1 MNFKKKTSNNAFEPQ
16 NYSDDSFQNT
26 ELNQIPS
33 SNNISIML
41 NNDIFSN
48 SINEYI
54 LGEGNSINNSQFNQS
69 YLNMLNYPNINE
81 IERPTNEST
90 LNNKSQKFVTKKLGR
105 KRKSDNAKSVHNKY
119 SDDIL
124 RRKVKCILLKD
135 VMIFINE
142 KIYQM
147 YDGNIGHNIYRKELL
162 TINGDQNSNATIK
175 FNQNFLNKTLGDIFS
190 VNISSKYTDYEPNHN
205 KRLIEDLKN
214 EEDETKRLYFNKV
227 FNLTFLQCLNHY
239 IGKESIEELNGLICF
254 NEKKN
259 TIDEDEEYIEALSQ
273 QFNTYEERIMKK
285 KERQKRKIQNS

>member
-1 MNFKKKTSNNAFEPQ
+1 MNFKKNTSNNAFQPQ
-16 NYSDDSFQNT
+16 YYSDDSNQNN

-33 SNNISIML
+33 YNNISINL
-41 NNDIFSN
+41 NDNFFSNDIN
-48 SINEYI
+48 ESI
-54 LGEGNSINNSQFNQS
+54 LDDGNSINNFQFNPS
-69 YLNMLNYPNINE
+69 YLNIFNHPNINE

-90 LNNKSQKFVTKKLGR
+90 LNNKSLKFVTKKLGR
-105 KRKSDNAKSVHNKY
+105 KRKSDNAKSIHNKY

-135 VMIFINE
+135 MMIFINVKMHE
-142 KIYQM
+142 M

-214 EEDETKRLYFNKV
+214 EEAET
-227 FNLTFLQCLNHY
+227 
-239 IGKESIEELNGLICF
+239 
-254 NEKKN
+254 
-259 TIDEDEEYIEALSQ
+259 
-273 QFNTYEERIMKK
+273 
-285 KERQKRKIQNS
+285 

>member
-1 MNFKKKTSNNAFEPQ
+1 MNFKKNASNNTFEPHY
-16 NYSDDSFQNT
+16 NSDDSYQNN

-33 SNNISIML
+33 YNNISINL
-41 NNDIFSN
+41 NSNFFSN
-48 SINEYI
+48 DKNESI
-54 LGEGNSINNSQFNQS
+54 LDDGNSISNFQFNPS
-69 YLNMLNYPNINE
+69 YLNIFNHPNINE

-90 LNNKSQKFVTKKLGR
+90 LNNKSLKFATKKLGR
-105 KRKSDNAKSVHNKY
+105 KRKSDNAKGVHNKY

-135 VMIFINE
+135 MMIFINE
-142 KIYQM
+142 KIYEM
-147 YDGNIGHNIYRKELL
+147 YDGDIGHNIYRKELL

-239 IGKESIEELNGLICF
+239 IGKESIEELNGLIFF